1 MNLKTLAKKAGYR
14 VTLRIVPKKYY
25 TITNLET
32 GLKSNLGM
40 NKAFLVK
47 MLVCECKKKGY
58 ILQIK
63 G

>member
-1 MNLKTLAKKAGYR
+1 MNLKTLAKKAGYS
-14 VTLRIVPKKYY
+14 VTRTIVPQTYY

-32 GLKSNLGM
+32 RLKSNLGM
-40 NKAFLVK
+40 RKAFLVK

-63 G
+63 E

>member
-14 VTLRIVPKKYY
+14 VNLRIVPNMCY

-47 MLVCECKKKGY
+47 MLVCECKTKGY

-63 G
+63 E